1 MIICITGKRS
11 QRISVFEA
19 GKALVKC
26 STTGVEVIIDKCAV
40 PGVDPATI
48 HLKDSTCSAVE
59 YTKDSWMV
67 VAGFSD
73 CGMELGFS
81 DEKVTLEN
89 TLMLGKAIID
99 GRVVSRK
106 YEIDFSCNYAN
117 VAKASSAVKASK
129 YVYSCITFDVNDS
142 QPFEMSFIFGLDFYK
157 SVKFTDPINS
167 ADNFELGSS
176 LFGQVAS
183 TTALPDSLKFSVS
196 KCTVQD
202 KNIDQSVDVLDTCP
216 VEGINFEFMESQSV
230 DRTAVKFS
238 FDSFAFPTSAAD
250 TVIDVSCEV
259 NICERV
265 QNQ

>member
-1 MIICITGKRS
+1 MTLLKRMIICIIGKRS
-11 QRISVFEA
+11 QRIMQNKSPRIKNPCF
-19 GKALVKC
+19 L
-26 STTGVEVIIDKCAV
+26 S
-40 PGVDPATI
+40 TI

-59 YTKDSWMV
+59 YTKDQDSWMV

-73 CGMELGFS
+73 CGMELSFS

-167 ADNFELGSS
+167 ADDFELGSS

-202 KNIDQSVDVLDTCP
+202 KNIDQSVDVLKTCP
-216 VEGINFEFMESQSV
+216 VEGINFEFLDSQSV